1 MKLAFSMI
9 AVLSAALAVAAL
21 QSPAHAAGGEAAEE
35 STSAATLE
43 ITFSL
48 FAGGVPFGQASM
60 TSRVE
65 NGAYKASA
73 LLETRGIVNRFW
85 QSKIETASYGRIS
98 EGRLEPANYDSFSLR
113 RNGRRQEVTV
123 KFDTNG
129 PVEMIANPEYDDL
142 EPIDQ
147 DAKRRS
153 LDPLSSV
160 LFLLTSSAAGEQKPC
175 AVTAPVF
182 DGRRRY
188 DIAFSYSRRTN
199 VSMDN
204 GLYKGS
210 ALVCEVE
217 YRQVA
222 GHLQRIVERGG
233 KMPRIFGWIASVPS
247 TIDPSRKYMIPL
259 RLWSETEFGL
269 ITVVASQVKID
280 GKVLKAS

>member
-1 MKLAFSMI
+1 MKLTSSMI
-9 AVLSAALAVAAL
+9 VVLSAILAVATPL
-21 QSPAHAAGGEAAEE
+21 GPSYAAGGQAEE
-35 STSAATLE
+35 ESASAATLE

-48 FAGGVPFGQASM
+48 FAGGVPFGQAAM
-60 TSRVE
+60 TSRME
-65 NGAYKASA
+65 NGSYKASA

-85 QSKIETASYGRIS
+85 QSKIETASHGRIS

-123 KFDTNG
+123 KFDANG
-129 PVEMIANPEYDDL
+129 PIEMIANPEYDDL
-142 EPIDQ
+142 EPISD
-147 DAKRRS
+147 DARHRS

-188 DIAFSYSRRTN
+188 DIAFTYSRRAN

-204 GLYKGS
+204 GLYKGP

-222 GHLQRIVERGG
+222 GDLQRIVERGG
-233 KMPRIFGWIASVPS
+233 KMPKVMGWIASVPS
-247 TIDPSRKYMIPL
+247 TLDPSRKYMIPL
-259 RLWSETEFGL
+259 RLWAETEFGL

-280 GKVLKAS
+280 GVLLKAS